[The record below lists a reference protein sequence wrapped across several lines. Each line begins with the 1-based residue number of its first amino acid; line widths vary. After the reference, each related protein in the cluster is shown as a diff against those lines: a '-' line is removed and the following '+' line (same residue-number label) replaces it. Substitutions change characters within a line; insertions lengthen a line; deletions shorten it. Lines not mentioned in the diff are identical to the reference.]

1 MVDESGSKA
10 LEQVFR
16 FDIDEFDLVG
26 VVEDAVRDSLAH
38 DDSGD
43 GRDYVVQALDML
55 DVHRRVDIYAC
66 TQELFYIL
74 IAFFM
79 TVPGRV
85 CMG

>member
-55 DVHRRVDIYAC
+55 DVHRRAC